1 MGIEGLI
8 FSEGEKPFRKN
19 ILFCNKAYDEISVPN
34 SKVAEYSQLGYRIR
48 RPGKAR
54 TRMIKQKHH
63 GRLWNH
69 NVWSI
74 FAKMGFEEL
83 NEITRDSQKFVLPGI
98 HEIDVFAK
106 AGETVILVECKSK
119 VKPGKKTIRS
129 HLLEINGYREKATKF
144 IKKHYGN
151 RIKVAFGLATENYAI
166 PDADI
171 NLAKESNITL
181 IDESTVD
188 YYHQIIKGTG
198 RVSKYQL
205 LSDFFPRVEF
215 EDLKV
220 SVPALK
226 TSIGGHDAFMFTI
239 KPEKLIPI
247 SFIAHRAKGEAADV
261 SSFQRLVKGRRLKEI
276 REYIEGEAKGFFPTN
291 VLLNIDSEGKG
302 ARYQSFYQPGDG
314 QEFVNLMLPGR
325 YKSAWVIDGQHRL
338 LAYEES
344 NLKNIQNL
352 CVIAFFDLDP
362 SLQANMFVD
371 INNKQKRVPA
381 NVIIELNA
389 KLKWGSEKPKEF
401 LQAMNARTMLTL
413 ATKRT
418 SPLYGLVKLEGDSDK
433 SKPFTGK
440 TIEEVIRTQRY
451 FGTDKSGALQQS
463 RFWVPQPVLERSKE
477 KSMNKLYNFLSL
489 VLLEFDKSCI
499 TWNKDL
505 TNEEGRFV
513 LTNNGISAIIQT
525 LSPLISEAE
534 KNLNMNS
541 QDNSAHEIFDWINP
555 WIRTLIQHFNGCG
568 NEKLKSYREKQG
580 KAGQSQNKTI
590 FLGIISKNHPDF
602 RPVGLESA
610 LKEISE
616 QWTEDATKLVKKM
629 EERIS
634 SFWIAYLKE
643 QYPEK
648 DDWLMEGVK
657 QSIVKE
663 VFEKKLQNRATYE
676 ESFDLK
682 HWKQICESP
691 QYWTD
696 TKHVFGIQKEKGQ
709 SGKAKLLS
717 WYDHLIKVRNK
728 TAHNRLVTEP
738 EYHELNKYWSVLE
751 PKLLKAEEEDI

>member
-1 MGIEGLI
+1 MELEGLI

-19 ILFCNKAYDEISVPN
+19 ILYCNKAYDEISVPN
-34 SKVAEYSQLGYRIR
+34 SMVAEYSHHGYEIS

-54 TRMIKQKHH
+54 TRMTKQKHH
-63 GRLWNH
+63 GKLWNH

-83 NEITRDSQKFVLPGI
+83 NEISRDAKKFVLPGI

-106 AGETVILVECKSK
+106 TGETIILVECKSK

-129 HLLEINGYREKATKF
+129 YLLEINGYKEKATRFLKTR
-144 IKKHYGN
+144 YGN
-151 RIKVAFGLATENYAI
+151 RIKVAFGLATENYVI

-181 IDESTVD
+181 IDESTVN

-198 RVSKYQL
+198 KVSKYQL

-226 TSIGGHDAFMFTI
+226 TNIGGHDAFMFTI

-261 SSFQRLVKGRRLKEI
+261 SSFQRLVKGRRLKDI

-291 VLLNIDSEGKG
+291 VLLNIDTEGQG
-302 ARYQSFYQPGDG
+302 ARFQSFYQPGDG

-344 NLKNIQNL
+344 ELKSIQNL

-413 ATKRT
+413 ATKKT

-451 FGTDKSGALQQS
+451 FGTDKSGALQQG
-463 RFWVPQPVLERSKE
+463 RFWMPEPLLERSKE
-477 KSMNKLYNFLSL
+477 KSMNKLYSFLSL
-489 VLLEFDKSCI
+489 ILDEFEKACI
-499 TWNKDL
+499 TWNNEL
-505 TNEEGRFV
+505 TNDEGRFV
-513 LTNNGISAIIQT
+513 LTNNGISAIFQT
-525 LSPLISEAE
+525 LNPLIAEAE
-534 KNLNMNS
+534 KNLNMHAQNNS
-541 QDNSAHEIFDWINP
+541 PAEVFDWIKP
-555 WIRTLIQHFNGCG
+555 WIQTLIRHFNECG
-568 NEKLKSYREKQG
+568 NDRVKSYREKQG
-580 KAGQSQNKTI
+580 KAGQSQNRTI
-590 FLGIISKNHPDF
+590 FLGIIAKNHSDF
-602 RPVGLESA
+602 NPSGLEEA

-616 QWTEDATKLVKKM
+616 QWTDDATKLVKRM
-629 EERIS
+629 EEKIS
-634 SFWIAYLKE
+634 DFWITYLKE
-643 QYPEK
+643 QYPNGDE
-648 DDWLMEGVK
+648 WLYEGVK
-657 QSIVKE
+657 GAIVEE
-663 VFEKKLQNRATYE
+663 VVKKKVQNKAPFE

-691 QYWTD
+691 AYWSD
-696 TKHVFGIQKEKGQ
+696 SKHIFGIQKEKGQ
-709 SGKAKLLS
+709 TGKAKLLS

-728 TAHNRLVTEP
+728 CAHNRLVTER
-738 EYHELNKYWSVLE
+738 EFMELNQYWETLE
-751 PKLLKAEEEDI
+751 PRLIQHEDDGF